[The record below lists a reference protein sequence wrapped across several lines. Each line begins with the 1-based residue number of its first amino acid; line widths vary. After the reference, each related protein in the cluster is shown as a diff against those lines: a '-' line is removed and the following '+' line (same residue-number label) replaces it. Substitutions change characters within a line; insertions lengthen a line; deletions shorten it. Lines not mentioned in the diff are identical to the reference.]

1 MRYALDALMQEAV
14 QVNKRVIPAVDV
26 ISLFSAK
33 VNNLSTVKDDIPEK
47 LGVSSFLSSRYLEK
61 NLNTHCE

>member
-1 MRYALDALMQEAV
+1 MRYVLDVLMQEAV

-33 VNNLSTVKDDIPEK
+33 VNNLSIVKDDIPESWEYH
-47 LGVSSFLSSRYLEK
+47 LFY
-61 NLNTHCE
+61 